1 MLKKKGIRLEDAMID
16 ITLVWGG
23 VGFAIGVCFA
33 TVCLTFAVLWD
44 EYREK
49 QRKRKGHELI
59 QKANLWEKGMHDWDS
74 LDQIWSVNDD

>member
-1 MLKKKGIRLEDAMID
+1 MID

-23 VGFAIGVCFA
+23 VGFAVGVCFA

-49 QRKRKGHELI
+49 RAARKVRKS
-59 QKANLWEKGMHDWDS
+59 AWEKGMHDWDS
-74 LDQIWSVNDD
+74 LDQIWSVDNE